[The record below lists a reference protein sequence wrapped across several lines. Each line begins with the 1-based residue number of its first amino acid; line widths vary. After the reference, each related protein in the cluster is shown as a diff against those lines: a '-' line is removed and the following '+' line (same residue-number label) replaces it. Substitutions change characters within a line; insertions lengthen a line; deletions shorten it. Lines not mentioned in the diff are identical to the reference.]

1 MEQNG
6 RNRVFRSE
14 DRSTVTDVLAYFGK
28 DSHLTRGRFVRSPFR
43 DERTP
48 SFHITPNGRGWKD
61 FGDGSGGGVIDLVM
75 RLAGCDRLRAIR
87 ILSEME
93 GTDWSPAPAA
103 PCRNFQREHEGSR
116 SFTIFSAGPF
126 TSGVL
131 LEYSRS
137 RGISK
142 AVLEKYCTEV
152 TAEFAGGKGKRARFI
167 GFRNNDG
174 GFVLRSALPGS
185 TGKRCTSS
193 APTFLDSGGNVST
206 LRSCSRVA
214 VFEGMFDFLS
224 FKEILSSCT
233 LKAGTCDSCILNSVV
248 NIPKALDYI
257 MQHRSADLFLDNDR
271 AGREAAAKIMADSDS
286 CGCRVTDMSHAYKDY
301 NDLNDFL
308 CGENVQACTK
318 IINLIK
324 SNQDGTDTREH
335 RGQEPCLP
343 EIH

>member
-14 DRSTVTDVLAYFGK
+14 DRSTVIDVLAYFGK

-43 DERTP
+43 DETTP

-167 GFRNNDG
+167 GFLNNDG

-185 TGKRCTSS
+185 SGKRCTNS
-193 APTFLDSGGNVST
+193 APTFLDRDGTVSSYQ
-206 LRSCSRVA
+206 SCSRVA

-224 FKEILSSCT
+224 FKEILSRTSEED
-233 LKAGTCDSCILNSVV
+233 AYDSCILNSVV
-248 NIPKALDYI
+248 NIPKAMDYI

-271 AGREAAAKIMADSDS
+271 AGREAAAKIMAGSDAWS
-286 CGCRVTDMSHAYKDY
+286 CRVTDMSYAYKDY
-301 NDLNDFL
+301 NDLNDVL
-308 CGENVQACTK
+308 SGADIQACLK

-324 SNQDGTDTREH
+324 SNHYGTDTREH
-335 RGQEPCLP
+335 RGQDPGLP